1 MEAPSWGSC
10 RDGRPRGAAACGQ
23 VDAEPRNAAAVAAA
37 AVVVNVAAADVSVD
51 VNAAEAAFAVVADVP
66 SLGLCERQVYCW

>member
-1 MEAPSWGSC
+1 MEAPSWGFC
-10 RDGRPRGAAACGQ
+10 RDGRPQGAAACGL

-37 AVVVNVAAADVSVD
+37 AVVSVD

-66 SLGLCERQVYCW
+66 SLGLCERQVYC